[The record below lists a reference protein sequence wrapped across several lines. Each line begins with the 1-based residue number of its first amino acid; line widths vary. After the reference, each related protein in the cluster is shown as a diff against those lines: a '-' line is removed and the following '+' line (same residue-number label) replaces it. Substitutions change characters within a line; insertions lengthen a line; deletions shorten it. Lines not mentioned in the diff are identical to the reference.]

1 MLITSPLYTRCH
13 YCETVA
19 TGAGNKV
26 SWRWLE
32 ELQVKDEDEIQHLG
46 MHKYIPLISCI
57 SNLFT
62 SWHFLLKSWSILHG
76 YLLRTYR
83 CGIRILY
90 GMESGWCRLY
100 TACKPFSGAQLLEL
114 RYRVL
119 ETLLYLL
126 LTRFIWSSHVDLS
139 GSGPHKL
146 IALSLI
152 H

>member
-1 MLITSPLYTRCH
+1 MQATSI
-13 YCETVA
+13 
-19 TGAGNKV
+19 
-26 SWRWLE
+26 WRWLE
-32 ELQVKDEDEIQHLG
+32 ELQVKDEGEIQHLG
-46 MHKYIPLISCI
+46 THKYIPLISCI

-62 SWHFLLKSWSILHG
+62 SWHCLLKSRSILHG

-100 TACKPFSGAQLLEL
+100 TTCKPFSGAQLLEL

-119 ETLLYLL
+119 KTLLYLL

-152 H
+152 HRAGTPRWQQCHATRQ